1 MFVTNNQQQGGQM
14 EVWYPTDGKRFT
26 SHLTKKEKEAEFQA
40 KVDRALA
47 QVADILAKPEI
58 QQIVE
63 G

>member
-1 MFVTNNQQQGGQM
+1 M